1 MIGDVLA
8 SRDPQTIRRL
18 VLLAVAQAELA
29 WLLLL
34 IVNPLV
40 HGEIDPAPL
49 GEDPQ
54 TVLDLAAPC
63 RPTASSPRNDES
75 PVLAGLS
82 TDRGAE
88 I

>member
-34 IVNPLV
+34 IVNLWS
-40 HGEIDPAPL
+40 
-49 GEDPQ
+49 
-54 TVLDLAAPC
+54 TVRLTLLPWAKIRRPC
-63 RPTASSPRNDES
+63 
-75 PVLAGLS
+75 L
-82 TDRGAE
+82 